1 MEKCTVSADLGAF
14 YVHALV
20 TDSGLVQSRATCGPR
35 ARRPHPCSP
44 PSSTENVKKFAFSIR
59 FHI

>member
-44 PSSTENVKKFAFSIR
+44 PGSTENVKKCVF
-59 FHI
+59 